1 MDHGASHD
9 TPVQTFKWPVDGW
22 LRGYKLEVIDKDGNE
37 LPRRLMH
44 HLIVVNYDRRQL
56 LYQAAERLFGT
67 GTESEDASVPATI
80 GVPLKNGM
88 TIGFYVAWHN
98 DTGKDLD
105 GVQLR
110 MTMEYLPKNQNPRPL
125 DVLPLY
131 MDVNLTVGGTN
142 TFDVPPGKS
151 TKSYEFTIPVGGRII
166 GYGGHLHDYGTMV
179 RLEDASNGKE
189 LAKVTATRDEKGNVL
204 KVSRSLPGIKGA
216 GIKLKANHP
225 YRVIAYYDNP
235 TGEVIKN
242 GAMGHMSGLFAPD
255 DISKWPAI
263 DLSNP
268 TFQKD
273 MASLEMRGM
282 DMGEGEH
289 DHGAH
294 EHSGSDHNE

>member
-1 MDHGASHD
+1 
-9 TPVQTFKWPVDGW
+9 
-22 LRGYKLEVIDKDGNE
+22 
-37 LPRRLMH
+37 
-44 HLIVVNYDRRQL
+44 
-56 LYQAAERLFGT
+56 
-67 GTESEDASVPATI
+67 
-80 GVPLKNGM
+80 
-88 TIGFYVAWHN
+88 
-98 DTGKDLD
+98 
-105 GVQLR
+105 
-110 MTMEYLPKNQNPRPL
+110 
-125 DVLPLY
+125 
-131 MDVNLTVGGTN
+131 
-142 TFDVPPGKS
+142 
-151 TKSYEFTIPVGGRII
+151 
-166 GYGGHLHDYGTMV
+166 YGGHLHDYGTMV
-179 RLEDASNGKE
+179 RLEDAENGKE

-235 TGEVIKN
+235 TAEVIKN

-255 DISKWPAI
+255 DMSKWPAI

-268 TFQKD
+268 TFQRD